1 MNNKGALDWGGCVR
15 AGLQL
20 ICNSDFLSVTDF
32 SSNPKRIFAAHELT
46 GLVDGSTATKMT
58 VQVPSIERD
67 IRGYIYIHTHTFT
80 DTAALSAGRLHP
92 PHDTTRHDNSS
103 TSSAG
108 LS

>member
-1 MNNKGALDWGGCVR
+1 VR

-58 VQVPSIERD
+58 VQVP
-67 IRGYIYIHTHTFT
+67 
-80 DTAALSAGRLHP
+80 
-92 PHDTTRHDNSS
+92 
-103 TSSAG
+103 
-108 LS
+108 